1 MTPRPTLL
9 RVSAFCVLVALAL
22 MPHRVGA
29 QLSTPPLIVVETSK
43 GTFAFE
49 TYPNEAPRTVA
60 HVVGLVRS
68 GFYDGQR
75 IHRALPAFV
84 VQFGDP
90 QTRDLTKRARWGR
103 GAAAS
108 SGTPIGLTEISPK
121 RRHQAGAVGV
131 SHMGDPA
138 KADSQIYVTLAP
150 RPDLDGQYT
159 VFAHVVEGEDVP
171 ARLQIGDE
179 IRRAFVRE

>member
-1 MTPRPTLL
+1 MFLSILL
-9 RVSAFCVLVALAL
+9 CAICAFVALASI
-22 MPHRVGA
+22 PSGVRA

-49 TYPNEAPRTVA
+49 TFPNEAPKTVA
-60 HVVGLVRS
+60 HVVGLVRR

-75 IHRALPAFV
+75 IHRALPGFV

-90 QTRDLTKRARWGR
+90 QTRDLTMRALWGR

-108 SGTPIGLTEISPK
+108 SGTPVGLAEASPR

-131 SHMGDPA
+131 SHMGDPSQ
-138 KADSQIYVTLAP
+138 ADSQIYITLAP

-159 VFAHVVEGEDVP
+159 IFAHVIEGEDVP
-171 ARLQIGDE
+171 ARLQVGDA

>member
-1 MTPRPTLL
+1 MRPRTSLL
-9 RVSAFCVLVALAL
+9 LLGACCAFCALAWV
-22 MPHRVGA
+22 PHRVVA
-29 QLSTPPLIVVETSK
+29 QLSTSPLVVVETSK

-49 TYPNEAPRTVA
+49 TYPSEAPKTVA
-60 HVVGLVRS
+60 HVVALVRS

-75 IHRALPAFV
+75 IHRALPGFV

-90 QTRDLTKRARWGR
+90 QTRDLTERARWGR

-108 SGTPIGLTEISPK
+108 SETPIGISESSPR

-131 SHMGDPA
+131 SHMGNPA
-138 KADSQIYVTLAP
+138 KADSQIYITLAP
-150 RPDLDGQYT
+150 RPDLDGQYA

-171 ARLQIGDE
+171 ALLQVGDE